1 MNSDSLPRTR
11 LKLSTSFIVVL
22 CLVVLALIS
31 FVFKDQLYTT
41 IDTTVQSSAVLSA
54 LAVFCSEPLLVLLV
68 LSAAG
73 IAAWSWFK
81 DRKMFW
87 SIAAS
92 GMGVVA
98 AYVVSTVLK
107 LLVAE
112 QRPCQ
117 SIHVATALACPP
129 AGDWSW
135 PSNHSVIAGAF
146 ATACI
151 LALPKLRWYFAS
163 AAALVALAR
172 VGVGAHYLH
181 DALTGL
187 AVGILVVVISTA
199 VVRPLLVKYLPSK
212 FVLGA

>member
-1 MNSDSLPRTR
+1 MNSESVPRTR
-11 LKLSTSFIVVL
+11 LKLSTSFNVVL

-31 FVFKDQLYTT
+31 FAFKDQLYTA

-81 DRKMFW
+81 DRSIFW
-87 SIAAS
+87 TIAAS

-107 LLVAE
+107 LLVTE

-163 AAALVALAR
+163 AAALVALSR